1 MKQITYLIAFFA
13 VIFMAG
19 IGHVAPETAAV
30 AIVMLATGWAVNP
43 SVRLYAVVA
52 EAYIEHFDRNFSI
65 IKDEMYE
72 QLPKQY
78 TSFMRV
84 EETTKAFLKKSYMG
98 GLGLPIPNRD
108 LEPIP
113 FQEPVKGPISFFT
126 PINYRLGYQI
136 EKQTIE
142 QEEWG
147 LLANRPRTMM
157 YGSVIL
163 MEMAAANILNNGFTV
178 QAYDFKVV
186 GDPNNQ
192 PLFSINHLREDGA
205 ATWAN
210 LINTNMP
217 ITVESLFQAIAS
229 LLYNMNDSRGLPIAY
244 SGEIYIYVPTINP
257 TLWQQAVEVVNS
269 VMNPGTADNKTN
281 AVLKTFRL
289 TVVPLRFLTNP
300 DHWFISWSPNSP
312 NYGLL
317 MVVNLYP
324 DITPL
329 APFGNN
335 PDAWYSRLRQRF
347 VAGYE
352 NKRGIAAIGA

>member
-1 MKQITYLIAFFA
+1 M
-13 VIFMAG
+13 
-19 IGHVAPETAAV
+19 
-30 AIVMLATGWAVNP
+30 
-43 SVRLYAVVA
+43 AVVA
-52 EAYIEHFDRNFSI
+52 EAYIEHFDRNFSE

-98 GLGLPIPNRD
+98 GMGLPIPNRD

-163 MEMAAANILNNGFTV
+163 MEMAGANILNNGFTV
-178 QAYDFKVV
+178 QSYDFKVA
-186 GDPNNQ
+186 GDPNDQ

-244 SGEIYIYVPTINP
+244 SGEIFIYVPTINP

-269 VMNPGTADNKTN
+269 VMNPGTSDNKTN
-281 AVLKTFRL
+281 AVLKTFKL

-324 DITPL
+324 DISPL